1 MSMLVGEGWCVQFGM
16 NGSVSACGVTEL
28 VCVCVC
34 NPWNH
39 RDPFGFFSWGITG
52 ILSDCSRF
60 QRFCAFAV
68 FSRGMIR
75 TNLEVY
81 HVVAVERNDT
91 HKSCSVLRCCSS
103 KE

>member
-1 MSMLVGEGWCVQFGM
+1 MPPFGE
-16 NGSVSACGVTEL
+16 A
-28 VCVCVC
+28 CVC

-39 RDPFGFFSWGITG
+39 RDPFGFFSWGIIG

-75 TNLEVY
+75 TNLAVY

-91 HKSCSVLRCCSS
+91 HKSCSVLRCCS
-103 KE
+103 